1 MSDPEARLAAALLA
15 ALKDT
20 GYLLT
25 HEYAD
30 SGVIDV
36 GDAMVRADPT
46 LAADLALA
54 EKVRRVFWVDGPTGL
69 YWQAARGGYEVSDT
83 ADAAKWCGHCQLF
96 TQRGHGHD
104 HANQTPEARLAAALD
119 ATDLYFH
126 GRGGTLTLKQSVDA
140 ILAAYPTLAADLALA
155 AAVREWEAQLRHVLD
170 DEYHRGEA
178 MKAAAFRRD
187 QTDMWLA
194 ELLTAA
200 DAIIKAAK
208 EAERE

>member
-1 MSDPEARLAAALLA
+1 MTDQTPEARLAAALLA

-54 EKVRRVFWVDGPTGL
+54 AAVRDAFGD
-69 YWQAARGGYEVSDT
+69 YFDKHEYD
-83 ADAAKWCGHCQLF
+83 ADAEWCLKHLP
-96 TQRGHGHD
+96 RP
-104 HANQTPEARLAAALD
+104 AVIAAAL
-119 ATDLYFH
+119 T
-126 GRGGTLTLKQSVDA
+126 
-140 ILAAYPTLAADLALA
+140 
-155 AAVREWEAQLRHVLD
+155 
-170 DEYHRGEA
+170 
-178 MKAAAFRRD
+178 
-187 QTDMWLA
+187 
-194 ELLTAA
+194 
-200 DAIIKAAK
+200 AAK